1 MRSMTGYGRAEVVH
15 AGRKFSVELNS
26 VNRKQSDIVI
36 NLPRD
41 LAELESRIRQ
51 TINENISR
59 GRTNATIALHS
70 SPNGARNLALD
81 TELARSY
88 HEAMR
93 ALQKE
98 LNAPGEITISTILQA
113 PGVMRFPEQALNA
126 EEAWPA
132 IDRALRGALSDLIK
146 MREREGK
153 HLAKDLIH
161 RLKAIRRKLKEIHAF
176 HPDVVKRYRAVLLD
190 RIQKA
195 GLPIA
200 SDDERLLKEISF
212 FADRADV
219 SEELTRLES
228 HLAQFAHHL
237 RSKEPVGRTL
247 EFITQEIFRELNTL
261 GAKANDAAISQRV
274 IGCKA
279 ELEKIREQVQNLDEP
294 IVRQALADIFIM
306 PPDVEELRR
315 RLAKRGTETAPQIES
330 RLATAMREMELWRD
344 YRYTIVSGSVEE
356 DLGNVRNI
364 MSAETFLSRRLT
376 PN

>member
-1 MRSMTGYGRAEVVH
+1 MTGYGRGETDH
-15 AGRKFSVELNS
+15 AGTKFTVELNS
-26 VNRKQSDIVI
+26 VNRKQSDVVI

-41 LAELESRIRQ
+41 LAVLEPRIRQ
-51 TINENISR
+51 TINESISR
-59 GRTNATIALHS
+59 GRTNATISLHAGA
-70 SPNGARNLALD
+70 NGARNLALN

-88 HEAMR
+88 HQAMR

-113 PGVMRFPEQALNA
+113 PGVMRFPEQEQEA

-132 IDRALRGALSDLIK
+132 VESALRAALADLIK

-161 RLKAIRRKLKEIHAF
+161 RLKAIRKKLKEVRTL
-176 HPDVVKRYRAVLLD
+176 HPDVVKRYRAALLD
-190 RIQKA
+190 RVQKA
-195 GLPIA
+195 GLPIGG
-200 SDDERLLKEISF
+200 DDERLLKEITF

-237 RSKEPVGRTL
+237 RSREPVGRTL

-274 IGCKA
+274 IACKA
-279 ELEKIREQVQNLDEP
+279 ELEKIREQLQNLE
-294 IVRQALADIFIM
+294 
-306 PPDVEELRR
+306 
-315 RLAKRGTETAPQIES
+315 
-330 RLATAMREMELWRD
+330 
-344 YRYTIVSGSVEE
+344 
-356 DLGNVRNI
+356 
-364 MSAETFLSRRLT
+364 
-376 PN
+376 